1 MSSPFKRPAVLV
13 GAAVA
18 ALTVAGAIGFAVI
31 TSRTADAPA
40 PTPAPPPAS
49 ASVTPAEAAAP
60 FDFRSESPYAS
71 VELTL
76 PQALKPYPDLH
87 ARLFAAG
94 VRDLRQFTEGSQS
107 DRTEAGG
114 DMGLGAYEKTIA
126 FDTPVETGKLF
137 SLARTDYEFMGGAHG
152 MSSFSGVLWDKAS
165 KQQITAAQLFRT
177 GADLSTLDTA
187 LCAALNAEKA
197 KRNPGVETLSLGTV
211 EGVMW
216 SCPTAAGM
224 PFVLAAG
231 STPGK
236 AGGLTFLIG
245 PYLVGSYAEGSFWVN
260 VPQSAFR
267 DLIAPAYADEFAG
280 NPTPLPDEDGQ

>member
-18 ALTVAGAIGFAVI
+18 ALAVAGAIAFAVI
-31 TSRTADAPA
+31 SSRPADAPT
-40 PTPAPPPAS
+40 PTPAPPTPAT
-49 ASVTPAEAAAP
+49 SVTPAEAAAP
-60 FDFRSESPYAS
+60 FDFRSETPYAS

-114 DMGLGAYEKTIA
+114 DIGVGPYEKTIEL
-126 FDTPVETGKLF
+126 DTPVETGKLL
-137 SLARTDYEFMGGAHG
+137 SLARTDYEFTGGAHG
-152 MSSFSGVLWDKAS
+152 MSSFSGVLWDKAL
-165 KQQITAAQLFRT
+165 KRDLAPTDLFRQ
-177 GADLSTLDTA
+177 GADLSALDAA
-187 LCAALNAEKA
+187 LCAALNAEKKERDPA
-197 KRNPGVETLSLGTV
+197 AAPLTVAAADGT
-211 EGVMW
+211 MW
-216 SCPTAAGM
+216 SCPRATVV

-236 AGGLTFLIG
+236 AGGLTFMVG
-245 PYLVGSYAEGSFWVN
+245 PYIVGPYVEGSFWVN

-267 DLIAPAYADEFAG
+267 DLITPAYVDDFAG
-280 NPTPLPDEDGQ
+280 DPTPLPEVDGR

>member
-1 MSSPFKRPAVLV
+1 MSSPFKRLVVLV
-13 GAAVA
+13 GTAAA
-18 ALTVAGAIGFAVI
+18 ALAVVGAIAFAVI
-31 TSRTADAPA
+31 TSRPDETPA
-40 PTPAPPPAS
+40 PTPAPPPAT
-49 ASVTPAEAAAP
+49 AVVTPAEAAAP
-60 FDFRSESPYAS
+60 FDFRSETPYAS

-76 PQALKPYPDLH
+76 PPALKPYPDLH

-114 DMGLGAYEKTIA
+114 DMGLGAYEKTIEY
-126 FDTPVETGKLF
+126 DTPVETGKLF
-137 SLARTDYEFMGGAHG
+137 SLARTDYEFTGGAHG
-152 MSSFSGVLWDKAS
+152 LSSYSAILWDKAS
-165 KQQITAAQLFRT
+165 KQQITAAQLFRP
-177 GADLSTLDTA
+177 GADLSVLDTA
-187 LCAALNAEKA
+187 LCAALNAEKE
-197 KRNPGVETLSLGTV
+197 KRNPGVEPLTLGTV
-211 EGVMW
+211 EGEIW

-267 DLIAPAYADEFAG
+267 TLIAPAYADEFAG
-280 NPTPLPDEDGQ
+280 EPTPLPEEDGQ